1 MVSKPKELI
10 IISGKGGTGK
20 TSIAASFA
28 ALAGRVVLADCDVDA
43 ADLHLV
49 LSPKIERREEF
60 RSGHAAVI
68 RQSDCAGCGDCVALC
83 RFNAVRRLPRG
94 DQAPKYA
101 IDPLACEGCG
111 VCVRFCPEEAID
123 FPERTCGEWFVSET
137 RCGPMVHARLGI
149 AAENSGKLVS
159 LVRAQAR
166 EVARAR
172 GLGLVLIDGAP
183 GIGCPVIASITG
195 TDLALVVTEPTLS
208 GLHDL
213 ERVSDLTR
221 HFHVETLICV
231 NKWDL
236 NEDLTSRIETL
247 AHRRGLKLAGRV
259 RYDQAFTDAQI
270 RVQSVVEYAVD
281 GVATDIRQ
289 VWSAVLATLKP
300 EAFALTEGAAR
311 TGDWDRDKDRGRNNA

>member
-1 MVSKPKELI
+1 
-10 IISGKGGTGK
+10 
-20 TSIAASFA
+20 
-28 ALAGRVVLADCDVDA
+28 
-43 ADLHLV
+43 
-49 LSPKIERREEF
+49 
-60 RSGHAAVI
+60 
-68 RQSDCAGCGDCVALC
+68 
-83 RFNAVRRLPRG
+83 
-94 DQAPKYA
+94 
-101 IDPLACEGCG
+101 
-111 VCVRFCPEEAID
+111 
-123 FPERTCGEWFVSET
+123 
-137 RCGPMVHARLGI
+137 MVHARLGI

-166 EVARAR
+166 EVARVR

-221 HFHVETLICV
+221 HFRVETLICV

-236 NEDLTSRIETL
+236 NEDLTSQIETL
-247 AHRRGLKLAGRV
+247 ARRRGLKLAGRV
-259 RYDQAFTDAQI
+259 RYDQAFTEAQI

-289 VWSAVLATLKP
+289 VWSTVLATLKP
-300 EAFALTEGAAR
+300 QAVALTDRAAR
-311 TGDWDRDKDRGRNNA
+311 TGAWDRDKDRGRNNA